1 MLSFFTGRS
10 NRQEYWISVALLFAA
25 AAVLDVLHMQNAI
38 AAVSI
43 MWVIT
48 WMRRLHDI
56 GKPGWWALIPI
67 LLIVAVVFIGF
78 ALGGEPLVKALT
90 AIEAMQTNYAI
101 PDNVVYL
108 LLGIGI
114 ASVVIQLGFTIWLG
128 AKKGDDGSNRF
139 GAPPEDIFKRTDAQ

>member
-10 NRQEYWISVALLFAA
+10 NRQEYWISVALLFVA

-128 AKKGDDGSNRF
+128 AKKGDGGSNRF
-139 GAPPEDIFKRTDAQ
+139 GAPPEDIFKRTDVQ